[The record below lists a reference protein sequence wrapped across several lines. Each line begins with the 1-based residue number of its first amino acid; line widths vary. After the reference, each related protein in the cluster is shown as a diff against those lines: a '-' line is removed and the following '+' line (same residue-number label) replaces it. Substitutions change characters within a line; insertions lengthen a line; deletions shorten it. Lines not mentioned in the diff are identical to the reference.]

1 VKISQSLLNQ
11 MIEHAEEDAPNEC
24 CGLVSGRDD
33 EARVVFRAA
42 NAEASP
48 FRYSIAPTEQL
59 DLMNK
64 IDEMG
69 EDVVAI
75 YHSHTRTPAYPS
87 QTDINLASG
96 WPDAVYL
103 IVSLEHPGEP
113 VVKGYHIRDGAVKDV
128 VLQTT

>member
-1 VKISQSLLNQ
+1 VKISQALLNQ
-11 MIEHAEEDAPNEC
+11 MIGHAEEDVPNEC
-24 CGLVSGRDD
+24 CGLVAGNDGQ
-33 EARVVFRAA
+33 AGTVFRAA

-48 FRYSIAPTEQL
+48 FRYSIAPAEQL
-59 DLMNK
+59 ALMNK
-64 IDEMG
+64 IEEMG

-87 QTDINLASG
+87 QTDINLATG

-103 IVSLEHPGEP
+103 IVSLEHPDEP
-113 VVKGYHIRDGAVKDV
+113 VVRGFLIRDGAVEDV